1 MKRGNVDVALDE
13 FIKGIHGDTIVVTG
27 WVLVAGT
34 IESASQGFT
43 VVRSEGMPTY
53 TQLGLLE
60 SAVQALDHGALVEL
74 LDERSKGPDPSF

>member
-1 MKRGNVDVALDE
+1 MDIAIDE

-27 WVLVAGT
+27 WVLIAGT

-43 VVRSEGMPTY
+43 MVRSEGMPTY

-60 SAVQALDHGALVEL
+60 SGVQSLDHDGLVAI
-74 LDERSKGPDPSF
+74 LDDRSKGPKPSF